1 MEKVKVELEVPK
13 EIHEAGQVLGE
24 IIIAAKEALKDGFQP
39 GTDLP
44 ALLVAAVSKLPK
56 AIDGI
61 DKLPAEAV
69 ADPVGVAE
77 SLALNVSMVVK
88 ALLAKPQAPVA

>member
-1 MEKVKVELEVPK
+1 MEKIKVELMVPK

-24 IIIAAKEALKDGFQP
+24 IIVAAKEALKDGFQP
-39 GTDLP
+39 GADLP

-61 DKLPAEAV
+61 DKLPSEAV
-69 ADPVGVAE
+69 GDPVGVAE
-77 SLALNVSMVVK
+77 SLVVNIS
-88 ALLAKPQAPVA
+88 AVVRSLLDKPAAPVA